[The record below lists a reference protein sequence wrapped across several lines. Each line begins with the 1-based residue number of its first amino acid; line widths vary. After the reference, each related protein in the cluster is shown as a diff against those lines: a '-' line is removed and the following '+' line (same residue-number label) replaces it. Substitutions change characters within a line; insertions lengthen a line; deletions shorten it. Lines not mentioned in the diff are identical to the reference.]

1 MEKVTELE
9 SQNRSVWLQSHIT
22 LTKDLFTPLKQNQG
36 KNLHSHLQNTFNS
49 ITNSSSYRE
58 HYH

>member
-22 LTKDLFTPLKQNQG
+22 LTKDLFTPLKQNQD

-58 HYH
+58 HHH

>member
-22 LTKDLFTPLKQNQG
+22 LTKDLFTLLKQNQG
-36 KNLHSHLQNTFNS
+36 ENLHSHLRNTFNN